1 MNGCSFKHKN
11 DETAFVNQKYMNTNT
26 RNPGFAR
33 TLELRSNVRVRGI
46 PSVAVSKAVVEDLS
60 SQGIN
65 NKGYLQS
72 GYSHNSFVDVS
83 NELDRYITEGDTAT
97 AHKTETDIRLYKGKH
112 FQKRIPIPNHFKYIP
127 PLTKIYDSKRYQK
140 CSKVV
145 VFDLDET
152 IGNFADLYLI
162 WTAIFNTGIYT
173 GPSISTDVSQQIFN
187 ELLDLYPEFLRYGI
201 LDILEFIRTKIQ
213 NGESHRIYL
222 YTNNQC
228 EFSACDMPTTS
239 HYNTTEWIEMIIVY
253 LNKKIKTMDTI
264 FAKPI
269 CAFKIG
275 NRVIEPLRET
285 TSKTHRDFLKCAILP
300 KHTEICFIDDAYHV
314 KMKHDKVYYIQPPP
328 YIHGLSRETIIDRFM
343 NSPLFYKL
351 RHSQQYTSRL
361 TSFEQSYQMVPRTHT
376 RLEGEISNSA
386 YVIPS
391 KNAENNSFQIC
402 SFENK
407 DVEIYHK
414 LLYYIKEFF
423 CIATK
428 NGTTRRVKKRLSKF
442 TRKKYSIHN
451 RK

>member
-1 MNGCSFKHKN
+1 MVH
-11 DETAFVNQKYMNTNT
+11 DLTKYLNS
-26 RNPGFAR
+26 RNS
-33 TLELRSNVRVRGI
+33 L
-46 PSVAVSKAVVEDLS
+46 
-60 SQGIN
+60 
-65 NKGYLQS
+65 
-72 GYSHNSFVDVS
+72 VDVS
-83 NELDRYITEGDTAT
+83 ETLVAYSRYNEVMYNNTHIQV
-97 AHKTETDIRLYKGKH
+97 YKGKH
-112 FQKRIPIPNHFKYIP
+112 FQRRVPNHLRYIP
-127 PLTKIYDSKRYQK
+127 PLTKIYDAKQETK
-140 CSKVV
+140 ISKVV

-162 WTAIFNTGIYT
+162 WTAIFNTGIYNSSALDSHIT
-173 GPSISTDVSQQIFN
+173 QHIFN

-201 LDILEFIRTKIQ
+201 LDILDFIRTKIQ

-228 EFSACDMPTTS
+228 GFTACNTHNSSQYT
-239 HYNTTEWIEMIIVY
+239 TTEWIEMIIIY

-275 NRVIEPLRET
+275 NRIIEPLRET

-300 KHTEICFIDDAYHV
+300 KQTEICFIDDAYHV

-328 YIHGLSRETIIDRFM
+328 YTHGLSRETIIDRFM

-351 RHSQQYTSRL
+351 KNSHQIDIRL
-361 TSFEQSYQMVPRTHT
+361 DIKIPITC
-376 RLEGEISNSA
+376 EGEPSSTAFLAIDNAITNS
-386 YVIPS
+386 
-391 KNAENNSFQIC
+391 
-402 SFENK
+402 

-428 NGTTRRVKKRLSKF
+428 NVATRRAQKRLSKF
-442 TRKKYSIHN
+442 TRKKKPSASRN
-451 RK
+451 LR